1 MERRAS
7 RPSGL
12 GWPGEDARR
21 STGNV
26 SRGKVMTNDLLKEAY
41 GAMQHNRRRTA
52 LTMLGMAWGIAT
64 VVILLAFG
72 SGFERAI
79 SMIFSSW
86 GTDVIGVFPGRT
98 SLQAG
103 GAKAGSE
110 VRLQLA
116 DVDYV
121 RNEVPMIKGVTP
133 IFDKRNGVSIQ
144 HDTRTFTNLVLTG
157 VYPVYE
163 RIRGFGIATGRGLSE
178 EDQFQRARVAV
189 IGDEAKRRL
198 FSGEQALGQSIRING
213 VSFEVVGVYQH
224 KVQGGDNNDNSM
236 VVIPFSTMG
245 DLFDTLYISGIFMD
259 YEGQDHQ
266 QLARVVR
273 SVLAAHHNFRPDDH
287 RAVFI
292 ADFKQDFDEF
302 RIVTV
307 ALKVL
312 LAFIGAL
319 TLGIGGIGLMNIMLD
334 SVQQRTREIGVE
346 KALGAHRMHILF
358 QFLAEAMAIT
368 FAGGLAG
375 IGIAYLISWGV
386 GALPL
391 MSAFGENLQ
400 AGDIHLHI
408 NVGSLAVAT
417 GILGVVGVLS
427 GMVPAIRAARLDPI
441 ESLRYE

>member
-1 MERRAS
+1 
-7 RPSGL
+7 
-12 GWPGEDARR
+12 
-21 STGNV
+21 
-26 SRGKVMTNDLLKEAY
+26 MTNDLLREAY
-41 GAMQHNRRRTA
+41 GAMQHNRRRTT

-79 SMIFSSW
+79 NMIFSSW
-86 GTDVIGVFPGRT
+86 GTDVIGAFPGRT

-103 GAKAGSE
+103 GAKAGAE
-110 VRLQLA
+110 VRLKLA
-116 DVDYV
+116 DVDYI
-121 RNEVPMIKGVTP
+121 RNEVPMVKGVTP
-133 IFDKRNGVSIQ
+133 IFDKRGATIQ
-144 HDTRTFTNLVLTG
+144 HDTRTFTNLFLTG
-157 VYPVYE
+157 VYPVYQ
-163 RIRGFGIATGRGLSE
+163 RIRGFDIASGRVLSE
-178 EDQFQRARVAV
+178 QDQMVHARVAV
-189 IGDEAKRRL
+189 IGDEARRRL
-198 FSGEQALGQSIRING
+198 FSGEQALGQNIRVNG
-213 VSFEVVGVYQH
+213 VSFQVIGVYQH
-224 KVQGGDNNDNSM
+224 KVQGGDDNDNAM
-236 VVIPFSTMG
+236 VVIPFSAMG
-245 DLFDTLYISGIFMD
+245 DLYDTQYITGIFMD

-273 SVLAAHHNFRPDDH
+273 SVLAGHHNFRPDDR

-302 RIVTV
+302 TIVTT

-319 TLGIGGIGLMNIMLD
+319 TLGIGGIGLMNIMLV

-346 KALGAHRMHILF
+346 KALGAQKSHILF
-358 QFLAEAMAIT
+358 QFLAEALAIT
-368 FAGGLAG
+368 FAGGVAG

-391 MSAFGENLQ
+391 MSAFGDNLE
-400 AGDIHLHI
+400 AADIHLHI
-408 NVGSLAVAT
+408 NVSSLLLAT

>member
-1 MERRAS
+1 
-7 RPSGL
+7 
-12 GWPGEDARR
+12 
-21 STGNV
+21 
-26 SRGKVMTNDLLKEAY
+26 MTRDLLKEAY
-41 GAMQHNRRRTA
+41 GAMQYNRRRTT

-64 VVILLAFG
+64 VVVLLAFG

-79 SMIFSSW
+79 NLIFSSW
-86 GTDVIGVFPGRT
+86 GTEVIGAFPGRT

-103 GAKAGSE
+103 GSKAGSE
-110 VRLQLA
+110 VRLKLA
-116 DVDYV
+116 DVDYI
-121 RNEVPMIKGVTP
+121 RSEVPMVKGVTP
-133 IFDKRNGVSIQ
+133 IFDKQGVTIQ
-144 HDTRTFTNLVLTG
+144 HDTRTFTNLFLTG

-163 RIRGFGIATGRGLSE
+163 RIRRFDVATGRGLSE
-178 EDQFQRARVAV
+178 QDETEHSRVAV

-213 VSFEVVGVYQH
+213 VSFQVVGIYQH

-236 VVIPFSTMG
+236 VVIPFSAMG
-245 DLFDTLYISGIFMD
+245 DLYDTQYITGIFMD

-266 QLARVVR
+266 QLGRVVR
-273 SVLAAHHNFRPDDH
+273 AVLAGHHNFRPDDR

-302 RIVTV
+302 RVVTV

-319 TLGIGGIGLMNIMLD
+319 TLGIGGIGLMNIMLV

-346 KALGAHRMHILF
+346 KALGAHKGHILF
-358 QFLAEAMAIT
+358 QFLAEALAIT
-368 FAGGLAG
+368 FSGGLAG
-375 IGIAYLISWGV
+375 IVIAYLISWSV
-386 GALPL
+386 GSLTL
-391 MSAFGENLQ
+391 MSAFGDNLQ

-408 NVGSLAVAT
+408 KVSSLLVAT
-417 GILGVVGVLS
+417 IILSLVGIIS
-427 GMVPAIRAARLDPI
+427 GMLPAILAARLDPI

>member
-1 MERRAS
+1 
-7 RPSGL
+7 
-12 GWPGEDARR
+12 
-21 STGNV
+21 
-26 SRGKVMTNDLLKEAY
+26 MTNDLLREAY
-41 GAMQHNRRRTA
+41 GAMRHNRRRTA

-79 SMIFSSW
+79 GVIFTSW
-86 GTDVIGVFPGRT
+86 GTDVIGAFPGRT

-110 VRLQLA
+110 IRLQVA
-116 DVDYV
+116 DVEYI

-133 IFDKRNGVSIQ
+133 IFDKQQGATIQ
-144 HDTRTFTNLVLTG
+144 HDTRTFTNLFLTG
-157 VYPVYE
+157 VYPVYQ
-163 RIRGFGIATGRGLSE
+163 RIRGFGVATGRGLDQ
-178 EDQFQRARVAV
+178 EDETQHARVAV

-198 FSGEQALGQSIRING
+198 FSGQQALGQSIRING
-213 VSFEVVGVYQH
+213 VSFQVVGIYQH

-236 VVIPFSTMG
+236 VVIPFSAMG
-245 DLFDTLYISGIFMD
+245 DLYDTRYITGIFMD

-273 SVLAAHHNFRPDDH
+273 SVLAGHHNFRPDDH

-302 RIVTV
+302 TIVIT

-312 LAFIGAL
+312 LTFIGAL
-319 TLGIGGIGLMNIMLD
+319 TLGIGGIGLMNIMLV

-346 KALGAHRMHILF
+346 KALGAHKAHILF
-358 QFLAEAMAIT
+358 QFLAEALAIT

-375 IGIAYLISWGV
+375 IAIAYLLSWGV
-386 GALPL
+386 GSLPV
-391 MSAFGENLQ
+391 MSAFGEGLQ
-400 AGDIHLHI
+400 DGDIHLHI
-408 NVGSLAVAT
+408 KLGSLMVAT
-417 GILGVVGVLS
+417 VILSLVGIVS
-427 GMVPAIRAARLDPI
+427 GMVPAIRAAKLDPI

>member
-1 MERRAS
+1 
-7 RPSGL
+7 
-12 GWPGEDARR
+12 
-21 STGNV
+21 
-26 SRGKVMTNDLLKEAY
+26 MTSDLLQEAY
-41 GAMQHNRRRTA
+41 GAMLHNRRRTA

-79 SMIFSSW
+79 DLIFSSW

-110 VRLQLA
+110 VRLKIA

-121 RNEVPMIKGVTP
+121 RNEVPMARGVTP
-133 IFDKRNGVSIQ
+133 VFDKQNGVTIQ
-144 HDTRTFTNLVLTG
+144 HDTRTFTNLFLTG

-163 RIRGFGIATGRGLSE
+163 RIRDFEVATGRGLGE
-178 EDQFQRARVAV
+178 QDQLEHARVAV

-198 FSGEQALGQSIRING
+198 FSGEQALGQTIRIAG
-213 VSFEVVGVYQH
+213 VSFQVIGVYQH
-224 KVQGGDNNDNSM
+224 KVQGGDDNDNSM

-245 DLFDTLYISGIFMD
+245 DLYDTQYITGILMD
-259 YEGQDHQ
+259 YDGGDHAQ
-266 QLARVVR
+266 IARVVR
-273 SVLAAHHNFRPDDH
+273 AVLAGHHNFRPDDR

-302 RIVTV
+302 TTVTT
-307 ALKVL
+307 ALKAL

-319 TLGIGGIGLMNIMLD
+319 TLGIGGIGLMNIMLV

-346 KALGAHRMHILF
+346 KALGAHKGHILF
-358 QFLAEAMAIT
+358 QFLAEALAIT
-368 FAGGLAG
+368 FAGGAAG
-375 IGIAYLISWGV
+375 VGIAYLISWGV

-391 MSAFGENLQ
+391 MSAFGDNLQ

-408 NVGSLAVAT
+408 NLGGLAVAT
-417 GILGVVGVLS
+417 IILSVVGILS

>member
-1 MERRAS
+1 
-7 RPSGL
+7 
-12 GWPGEDARR
+12 
-21 STGNV
+21 
-26 SRGKVMTNDLLKEAY
+26 MTNDLLKEAY
-41 GAMQHNRRRTA
+41 GAMQHNRRRTT

-79 SMIFSSW
+79 NLIFSSW
-86 GTDVIGVFPGRT
+86 GTDVIGAFPGRT

-110 VRLQLA
+110 VRLKLA
-116 DVDYV
+116 DVDYI
-121 RNEVPMIKGVTP
+121 RNEVPMVKGVTP
-133 IFDKRNGVSIQ
+133 IFDKQNGVTIQ
-144 HDTRTFTNLVLTG
+144 HDTRTFTNLFLTG

-163 RIRGFGIATGRGLSE
+163 RIRGFDVATGRGLGE
-178 EDQFQRARVAV
+178 QDLAEHARVAV

-198 FSGEQALGQSIRING
+198 FSGEQALGQSIRISG
-213 VSFEVVGVYQH
+213 VSFQVIGVYQH
-224 KVQGGDNNDNSM
+224 KVQGGDDNDNSM

-245 DLFDTLYISGIFMD
+245 DLYDTQYITGIFMD

-273 SVLAAHHNFRPDDH
+273 SVLAGHHNFRPDDR

-292 ADFKQDFDEF
+292 ADFKQDYDEF
-302 RIVTV
+302 TVVTT
-307 ALKVL
+307 ALKIL

-319 TLGIGGIGLMNIMLD
+319 TLGIGGIGLMNIMLV

-346 KALGAHRMHILF
+346 KALGAQKHHILF
-358 QFLAEAMAIT
+358 QFLAEALAIT
-368 FAGGLAG
+368 FAGGVAG
-375 IGIAYLISWGV
+375 IGIAYLISWCV

-391 MSAFGENLQ
+391 MSAFGDNLQ

-417 GILGVVGVLS
+417 IILSVVGILS

>member
-1 MERRAS
+1 
-7 RPSGL
+7 
-12 GWPGEDARR
+12 
-21 STGNV
+21 
-26 SRGKVMTNDLLKEAY
+26 MTNDLLKEAY
-41 GAMQHNRRRTA
+41 GAMQHNRRRTT

-79 SMIFSSW
+79 NLIFSSW
-86 GTDVIGVFPGRT
+86 GTDVIGAFPGRT

-110 VRLQLA
+110 VRLKLA
-116 DVDYV
+116 DVDYI
-121 RNEVPMIKGVTP
+121 RNEVPMVKGVTP
-133 IFDKRNGVSIQ
+133 IFDRQNGVTIQ
-144 HDTRTFTNLVLTG
+144 HDTRTFTNLFLTG

-163 RIRGFGIATGRGLSE
+163 RIRGFDVATGRGLGE
-178 EDQFQRARVAV
+178 QDLVEHARVAV

-213 VSFEVVGVYQH
+213 VSFQVIGVYQH

-236 VVIPFSTMG
+236 VVIPFSTIG
-245 DLFDTLYISGIFMD
+245 DIFDTQYISGILMD
-259 YEGQDHQ
+259 YEAQDHQ

-273 SVLAAHHNFRPDDH
+273 SVLAGHHNFRPDDR

-292 ADFKQDFDEF
+292 ADFKQDYDEF
-302 RIVTV
+302 TTVTT

-319 TLGIGGIGLMNIMLD
+319 TLGIGGIGLMNIMLV

-346 KALGAHRMHILF
+346 KALGAQKRHILF
-358 QFLAEAMAIT
+358 QFLAEALAIT
-368 FAGGLAG
+368 FAGGVAG

-391 MSAFGENLQ
+391 MSAFGDNLQ

-408 NVGSLAVAT
+408 NVSSLAVAT
-417 GILGVVGVLS
+417 LILGAVGVLS

>member
-1 MERRAS
+1 
-7 RPSGL
+7 
-12 GWPGEDARR
+12 
-21 STGNV
+21 
-26 SRGKVMTNDLLKEAY
+26 MTSDLLQEAY
-41 GAMQHNRRRTA
+41 GAMLHNRRRTA

-79 SMIFSSW
+79 DLIFSSW

-103 GAKAGSE
+103 GSKAGSE
-110 VRLQLA
+110 VWLKLA

-121 RNEVPMIKGVTP
+121 RNEVPMAKGVTP
-133 IFDKRNGVSIQ
+133 VFDKQNGVTIQ
-144 HDTRTFTNLVLTG
+144 HDTRTFTNLFLTG

-163 RIRGFGIATGRGLSE
+163 RIRDFEVASGRGLGE
-178 EDQFQRARVAV
+178 QDELEHARVAV

-198 FSGEQALGQSIRING
+198 FSGEQALGQTIRIAG
-213 VSFEVVGVYQH
+213 VSFQVIGVYQH
-224 KVQGGDNNDNSM
+224 KVQGGDDNDNSM

-245 DLFDTLYISGIFMD
+245 DLYDTQYITGILMD
-259 YEGQDHQ
+259 YDGGDHAQ
-266 QLARVVR
+266 IARVVR
-273 SVLAAHHNFRPDDH
+273 NVLAGHHNFRPDDR

-302 RIVTV
+302 TTVTT
-307 ALKVL
+307 ALKAL

-319 TLGIGGIGLMNIMLD
+319 TLGIGGIGLMNIMLV

-346 KALGAHRMHILF
+346 KALGAHRSHILF
-358 QFLAEAMAIT
+358 QFLAEALAIT
-368 FAGGLAG
+368 FAGGAAG
-375 IGIAYLISWGV
+375 VGIAYLISWGV

-391 MSAFGENLQ
+391 MSAFGDNLQ
-400 AGDIHLHI
+400 AGDIHLQI
-408 NVGSLAVAT
+408 NLSSLAVAT
-417 GILGVVGVLS
+417 IILSVVGILS

>member
-1 MERRAS
+1 MMR
-7 RPSGL
+7 
-12 GWPGEDARR
+12 
-21 STGNV
+21 
-26 SRGKVMTNDLLKEAY
+26 DLLHEAY
-41 GAMQHNRRRTA
+41 GAMQHNRRRTT

-86 GTDVIGVFPGRT
+86 GTDVIGAFPGRT

-103 GAKAGSE
+103 GAKAGTE

-121 RNEVPMIKGVTP
+121 RNEVPMVKGVTP
-133 IFDKRNGVSIQ
+133 IFDKGNGVTIQ
-144 HDTRTFTNLVLTG
+144 HDTRTFTNLFFTG
-157 VYPVYE
+157 VFPVYE
-163 RIRGFGIATGRGLSE
+163 RIRGFSVASGRGLAE
-178 EDQFQRARVAV
+178 QDQVEHARVAV

-198 FSGEQALGQSIRING
+198 FSGEQALGQNIRING
-213 VSFEVVGVYQH
+213 VTFQVIGVYQH

-245 DLFDTLYISGIFMD
+245 DLFDTKYISGIFMD

-266 QLARVVR
+266 QIARVVR
-273 SVLAAHHNFRPDDH
+273 SVLAGHHNFRPDDR

-292 ADFKQDFDEF
+292 ADFKQDFDDF
-302 RIVTV
+302 TIVST

-319 TLGIGGIGLMNIMLD
+319 TLGIGGIGLMNIMLV

-346 KALGAHRMHILF
+346 KALGAQRSHILL
-358 QFLAEAMAIT
+358 QFLAEALAIT
-368 FAGGLAG
+368 FAGGAVG

-408 NVGSLAVAT
+408 NVSSLALAT
-417 GILGVVGVLS
+417 IILCAVGVLS
-427 GMVPAIRAARLDPI
+427 GMVPAVRAARLDPI

>member
-1 MERRAS
+1 
-7 RPSGL
+7 
-12 GWPGEDARR
+12 
-21 STGNV
+21 
-26 SRGKVMTNDLLKEAY
+26 MTNDLLKEAY
-41 GAMQHNRRRTA
+41 GAMQHNRRRTT

-79 SMIFSSW
+79 NLIFSSF
-86 GTDVIGVFPGRT
+86 GTDVIGAFPGRT

-116 DVDYV
+116 DVDYI
-121 RNEVPMIKGVTP
+121 RNEVPMVKGVTP
-133 IFDKRNGVSIQ
+133 IFDKRGVTIQ
-144 HDTRTFTNLVLTG
+144 HDTRTFTNLFLTG

-163 RIRGFGIATGRGLSE
+163 RIRGFSVASGRGLSE
-178 EDQFQRARVAV
+178 QDQAEHARVVV

-213 VSFEVVGVYQH
+213 VSFQVIGIYRH
-224 KVQGGDNNDNSM
+224 KVQGGDDNDNTLM
-236 VVIPFSTMG
+236 AIPFSAMG
-245 DLFDTLYISGIFMD
+245 DLYDTQYITGIFMD

-273 SVLAAHHNFRPDDH
+273 AVLAGHHNFRPDDR

-302 RIVTV
+302 TIVTT
-307 ALKVL
+307 ALKIL

-319 TLGIGGIGLMNIMLD
+319 TLGIGGIGLMNIMLV

-346 KALGAHRMHILF
+346 KALGAQKSHILF
-358 QFLAEAMAIT
+358 QFLAEALAIT
-368 FAGGLAG
+368 FAGGVAG

-391 MSAFGENLQ
+391 MSALGDGSQ

-408 NVGSLAVAT
+408 NLSSLAVAT
-417 GILGVVGVLS
+417 IILGVVGILS
-427 GMVPAIRAARLDPI
+427 GMVPAIRAAQLDPI

>member
-1 MERRAS
+1 
-7 RPSGL
+7 
-12 GWPGEDARR
+12 
-21 STGNV
+21 
-26 SRGKVMTNDLLKEAY
+26 MTRDLLKEAY
-41 GAMQHNRRRTA
+41 GAMQHNRRRTT

-79 SMIFSSW
+79 NMIFSSW

-103 GAKAGSE
+103 GAKAGTQ
-110 VRLQLA
+110 VRLKLA
-116 DVDYV
+116 DVEYI

-133 IFDKRNGVSIQ
+133 IFDKQGVTIQ
-144 HDTRTFTNLVLTG
+144 HDTRTFTNLFLTG
-157 VYPVYE
+157 VFPVYQ
-163 RIRGFGIATGRGLSE
+163 RIRHFDVATGRGLSE
-178 EDQFQRARVAV
+178 QDEIEHARVAV

-198 FSGEQALGQSIRING
+198 FSGEQAEGQSIRING
-213 VSFEVVGVYQH
+213 VSFQVVGIYEH

-236 VVIPFSTMG
+236 VVIPFSAMG
-245 DLFDTLYISGIFMD
+245 DLYDTQYITGMFMD
-259 YEGQDHQ
+259 YEGQNHQ

-273 SVLAAHHNFRPDDH
+273 AVLAGHHNFRPDDR

-292 ADFKQDFDEF
+292 ADFKEDFDDF
-302 RIVTV
+302 RVVTA
-307 ALKVL
+307 ALKIL

-319 TLGIGGIGLMNIMLD
+319 TLGIGGIGLMNIMLV

-346 KALGAHRMHILF
+346 KALGAHKGHILF
-358 QFLAEAMAIT
+358 QFLAEALAIT
-368 FAGGLAG
+368 FTGGVAG
-375 IGIAYLISWGV
+375 IVIAYVISWGV
-386 GALPL
+386 GSLTL

-408 NVGSLAVAT
+408 KVSSLLMATIILSAVG
-417 GILGVVGVLS
+417 IIS
-427 GMVPAIRAARLDPI
+427 GMLPAVRAARLDPI

>member
-1 MERRAS
+1 
-7 RPSGL
+7 
-12 GWPGEDARR
+12 
-21 STGNV
+21 
-26 SRGKVMTNDLLKEAY
+26 MTNDLLKEAY
-41 GAMQHNRRRTA
+41 GAMQHNRRRTT

-79 SMIFSSW
+79 NLIFSSF
-86 GTDVIGVFPGRT
+86 GTDVIGAFPGRT

-116 DVDYV
+116 DVDYI
-121 RNEVPMIKGVTP
+121 RNEVPMVKGVTP
-133 IFDKRNGVSIQ
+133 IFDKHGVTIQ
-144 HDTRTFTNLVLTG
+144 HDTRTFTNLFLTG

-163 RIRGFGIATGRGLSE
+163 RIRGFSVARGRGLSE
-178 EDQFQRARVAV
+178 QDQVEHARVVV

-213 VSFEVVGVYQH
+213 VSFQVIGVYRH
-224 KVQGGDNNDNSM
+224 KVQGGDDNDNTLM
-236 VVIPFSTMG
+236 AIPFSAMG
-245 DLFDTLYISGIFMD
+245 DLYDTQYITGIFMD
-259 YEGQDHQ
+259 YEGEDHQ
-266 QLARVVR
+266 QLGRVVR
-273 SVLAAHHNFRPDDH
+273 SVLAGHHNFRPDDR

-292 ADFKQDFDEF
+292 ADFKQDYDEF
-302 RIVTV
+302 AIVTA
-307 ALKVL
+307 ALKIL

-319 TLGIGGIGLMNIMLD
+319 TLGIGGIGLMNIMLV

-346 KALGAHRMHILF
+346 KALGAQKSHILF
-358 QFLAEAMAIT
+358 QILAEALAIT
-368 FAGGLAG
+368 FAGGVAG
-375 IGIAYLISWGV
+375 IVIAYLISWGV

-391 MSAFGENLQ
+391 MSAFGDNSQ

-408 NVGSLAVAT
+408 NVSSLAVAT
-417 GILGVVGVLS
+417 IILAAVGVLS
-427 GMVPAIRAARLDPI
+427 GMVPAIRAAQLDPI

>member
-1 MERRAS
+1 
-7 RPSGL
+7 
-12 GWPGEDARR
+12 
-21 STGNV
+21 
-26 SRGKVMTNDLLKEAY
+26 MTRDLLKEAY
-41 GAMQHNRRRTA
+41 GAMQHNRRRTT

-79 SMIFSSW
+79 NLIFSSW

-110 VRLQLA
+110 IRLKIA

-121 RNEVPMIKGVTP
+121 RNEVPMVKGVTP
-133 IFDKRNGVSIQ
+133 IFDKQNGVPIQ
-144 HDTRTFTNLVLTG
+144 HDTRTFTNLFLTG
-157 VYPVYE
+157 VYPVFQ
-163 RIRGFGIATGRGLSE
+163 RIRSFDVAVGRGLS
-178 EDQFQRARVAV
+178 DQDQLEHARVAV

-198 FSGEQALGQSIRING
+198 FSGEPALGENIRIDG
-213 VSFEVVGVYQH
+213 VSFQVIGVYQH
-224 KVQGGDNNDNSM
+224 KVQGGDDNDNRM
-236 VVIPFSTMG
+236 IVIPFSTMG
-245 DLFDTLYISGIFMD
+245 DLYDTQYITGILMD
-259 YEGQDHQ
+259 YDGGDHQ

-273 SVLAAHHNFRPDDH
+273 SVLAGHHNFRPDDR

-302 RIVTV
+302 TIVTT

-319 TLGIGGIGLMNIMLD
+319 TLGIGGIGLMNIMLV

-346 KALGAHRMHILF
+346 KALGAHKGHILF
-358 QFLAEAMAIT
+358 QFLAEALAIT
-368 FAGGLAG
+368 FTGGLAG
-375 IGIAYLISWGV
+375 IGIAYLLSWVV

-408 NVGSLAVAT
+408 NLGSLVVAT
-417 GILGVVGVLS
+417 IILSLVGIVS
-427 GMVPAIRAARLDPI
+427 GMVPAIRAAQLDPI

>member
-1 MERRAS
+1 
-7 RPSGL
+7 
-12 GWPGEDARR
+12 
-21 STGNV
+21 
-26 SRGKVMTNDLLKEAY
+26 MTRDLLREAY

-79 SMIFSSW
+79 NLIFSSW
-86 GTDVIGVFPGRT
+86 GTDMIMVFPGRT

-103 GAKAGSE
+103 GAKAGTE
-110 VRLQLA
+110 VKLKLA

-133 IFDKRNGVSIQ
+133 LFDKEKGATIQ
-144 HDTRTFTNLVLTG
+144 HDTRTFTNLFLTG
-157 VYPVYE
+157 VYPVYQ
-163 RIRGFGIATGRGLSE
+163 RIRRFDVDRGRGLTE
-178 EDQFQRARVAV
+178 QDEFTRARVAV

-198 FSGEQALGQSIRING
+198 FSGQPAVGENLRING
-213 VSFEVVGVYQH
+213 MTFQVVGVYQH
-224 KVQGGDNNDNSM
+224 KVQGGDNNDNTM
-236 VVIPFSTMG
+236 IVIPFSTMG
-245 DLFDTLYISGIFMD
+245 DLYDTQYISGIAMD
-259 YEGQDHQ
+259 YEGEDHR

-273 SVLAAHHNFRPDDH
+273 AVLAGHHNFRPDDR

-292 ADFKQDFDEF
+292 ADIKEDFDEF
-302 RIVTV
+302 KIVTA

-319 TLGIGGIGLMNIMLD
+319 TLGIGGIGLMNIMLV

-346 KALGAHRMHILF
+346 KALGAQKRQILL
-358 QFLAEAMAIT
+358 QFLAEALAIT

-375 IGIAYLISWGV
+375 IVIAYLISWAV
-386 GALPL
+386 GSITL
-391 MSAFGENLQ
+391 MSAFGESSGG
-400 AGDIHLHI
+400 AGDIHLGI
-408 NVGSLAVAT
+408 KMSSLIVAT
-417 GILGVVGVLS
+417 IILSLVGIVS
-427 GMVPAIRAARLDPI
+427 GMLPAIRAAGLDPI

>member
-1 MERRAS
+1 
-7 RPSGL
+7 
-12 GWPGEDARR
+12 
-21 STGNV
+21 
-26 SRGKVMTNDLLKEAY
+26 MTNDLLREAY
-41 GAMQHNRRRTA
+41 GAMQHNRRRTT

-72 SGFERAI
+72 SGFEHAI
-79 SMIFSSW
+79 NLIFSSW
-86 GTDVIGVFPGRT
+86 GTDVIGAFPGRT

-103 GAKAGSE
+103 GAKAGAA
-110 VRLQLA
+110 VRLKLA
-116 DVDYV
+116 DVDYI
-121 RNEVPMIKGVTP
+121 RNEVPMVKGVTP
-133 IFDKRNGVSIQ
+133 VFDKQNGVTIQ
-144 HDTRTFTNLVLTG
+144 HDTRTFTNLFLTG
-157 VYPVYE
+157 VYPVYQ
-163 RIRGFGIATGRGLSE
+163 RIRGFDVASGRALGE
-178 EDQFQRARVAV
+178 QDQLEHARVAV

-213 VSFEVVGVYQH
+213 VSFQVIGVYQH
-224 KVQGGDNNDNSM
+224 KVQGGDNNDNTLIA
-236 VVIPFSTMG
+236 IPFSAMG
-245 DLFDTLYISGIFMD
+245 DLYDTQYITGIFMD

-273 SVLAAHHNFRPDDH
+273 SVLAGHHNFRPDDR

-302 RIVTV
+302 TVVTT

-312 LAFIGAL
+312 LALIGAL
-319 TLGIGGIGLMNIMLD
+319 TLGIGGIGLMNIMLV

-346 KALGAHRMHILF
+346 KALGAQKRHILF
-358 QFLAEAMAIT
+358 QFLAEALAIT
-368 FAGGLAG
+368 FAGGMAG

-391 MSAFGENLQ
+391 MSAFGDNLQ

-408 NVGSLAVAT
+408 NIGSLVVAT
-417 GILGVVGVLS
+417 GILGLVGVLS

>member
-1 MERRAS
+1 
-7 RPSGL
+7 
-12 GWPGEDARR
+12 
-21 STGNV
+21 
-26 SRGKVMTNDLLKEAY
+26 MTNDLLKEAY
-41 GAMQHNRRRTA
+41 GAMQHNRRRTT

-79 SMIFSSW
+79 NMIFSSW
-86 GTDVIGVFPGRT
+86 GTDVIGTFPGRT

-110 VRLQLA
+110 VRLKLA
-116 DVDYV
+116 DVEYI
-121 RNEVPMIKGVTP
+121 RNEVPMVKGVTP
-133 IFDKRNGVSIQ
+133 VFDKQNGVTIQ
-144 HDTRTFTNLVLTG
+144 HDTRTFTNLFLTG
-157 VYPVYE
+157 VYPVYQ
-163 RIRGFGIATGRGLSE
+163 RIRGFDVASGRGLS
-178 EDQFQRARVAV
+178 DQDQVEHARVVV

-213 VSFEVVGVYQH
+213 VSFQVIGVYQH
-224 KVQGGDNNDNSM
+224 KVQDGDNNDNSM
-236 VVIPFSTMG
+236 VVIPFSAMG
-245 DLFDTLYISGIFMD
+245 DLFDTQYITGIFMD

-273 SVLAAHHNFRPDDH
+273 TVLAGHHNFRPDDH

-292 ADFKQDFDEF
+292 ADFKQDYDEF
-302 RIVTV
+302 AIVTT

-319 TLGIGGIGLMNIMLD
+319 TLGIGGIGLMNIMLV

-346 KALGAHRMHILF
+346 KALGAQKSHILF
-358 QFLAEAMAIT
+358 QFLAEALAIT
-368 FAGGLAG
+368 FAGGVAG

-391 MSAFGENLQ
+391 MSAFGDNLQ

-408 NVGSLAVAT
+408 NFSSLAIAT
-417 GILGVVGVLS
+417 IILGAVGVLS

>member
-1 MERRAS
+1 
-7 RPSGL
+7 
-12 GWPGEDARR
+12 
-21 STGNV
+21 
-26 SRGKVMTNDLLKEAY
+26 MTRDLLKEAY
-41 GAMQHNRRRTA
+41 GAMKHNRRRTT

-79 SMIFSSW
+79 NLIFSSW
-86 GTDVIGVFPGRT
+86 GTDVIGAFPGRT

-110 VRLQLA
+110 VRLKIA

-121 RNEVPMIKGVTP
+121 RNEVPMVKGVTP
-133 IFDKRNGVSIQ
+133 IFDKQGTTIQ
-144 HDTRTFTNLVLTG
+144 HDTRTFTNLFLTG

-163 RIRGFGIATGRGLSE
+163 RIRGFGVASGRGLSE
-178 EDQFQRARVAV
+178 EDQAEHARVAV

-198 FSGEQALGQSIRING
+198 FSGEQALGQNIRING
-213 VSFEVVGVYQH
+213 VSFQVVGVYEH

-236 VVIPFSTMG
+236 VVIPFSAMG
-245 DLFDTLYISGIFMD
+245 DLYDTQYITGIFMD

-273 SVLAAHHNFRPDDH
+273 SVLAGHHNFRPDDR

-302 RIVTV
+302 TIVVT

-319 TLGIGGIGLMNIMLD
+319 TLGIGGIGLMNIMLV

-346 KALGAHRMHILF
+346 KALGAQKSDILL
-358 QFLAEAMAIT
+358 QFLAEALAIT

-375 IGIAYLISWGV
+375 IAIAYLLSWTV

-391 MSAFGENLQ
+391 MSAFGDNLQ

-408 NVGSLAVAT
+408 NLGSLLIAT
-417 GILGVVGVLS
+417 IILSLVGIVS